1 VLGQRAANAEPL
13 RMLVVLH
20 RPPFQDRDEPVHHGV
35 NVGRG
40 ISPVAL
46 HTIVSDVADR
56 DGVSR

>member
-1 VLGQRAANAEPL
+1 
-13 RMLVVLH
+13 MLVVLH